1 MKLFFSF
8 PLFLSFY
15 KHRDWRRWPWNPEW
29 EWGALQVVPRSMLEV
44 GENGGGENG
53 GGEEEGE
60 YREDW
65 GVWDDM
71 DITDDEND
79 KQLVRSS
86 SDNTATDD
94 EEEEREYRLEQ
105 TRQEE
110 DSSLEQVSGGGGG
123 GSGGGSGGSGSGSVD
138 MLSSILHKAVSGRTN
153 SVTQST
159 PMLLTH
165 QRPLTPNMEEE
176 ENYSGG
182 DENDDEEEGGDG
194 DGSGSGGTFLTRG
207 LGGHAKSQPNLLP
220 SVGGSNKERLV
231 SRTKIIRSQSSL
243 HLGHYQF
250 GDQTASILS
259 KSLSSNFDAQKS
271 PLPRRLTRLDQPGK
285 K

>member
-1 MKLFFSF
+1 
-8 PLFLSFY
+8 
-15 KHRDWRRWPWNPEW
+15 
-29 EWGALQVVPRSMLEV
+29 MLEV
-44 GENGGGENG
+44 GENGE
-53 GGEEEGE
+53 GEEEGE

-94 EEEEREYRLEQ
+94 EEEEREYRLEHA
-105 TRQEE
+105 RQQEG
-110 DSSLEQVSGGGGG
+110 SSLEQESGGGG
-123 GSGGGSGGSGSGSVD
+123 GSGGSGSVD
-138 MLSSILHKAVSGRTN
+138 MLSSILHKAVSERTN

-182 DENDDEEEGGDG
+182 DENDDEEESS
-194 DGSGSGGTFLTRG
+194 DGSGRGGTFLTRG

-231 SRTKIIRSQSSL
+231 SKTKIIRSQSSL

-259 KSLSSNFDAQKS
+259 KSLSSNFDAQKN
-271 PLPRRLTRLDQPGK
+271 PLPRRLSRLDQPGK
-285 K
+285 V